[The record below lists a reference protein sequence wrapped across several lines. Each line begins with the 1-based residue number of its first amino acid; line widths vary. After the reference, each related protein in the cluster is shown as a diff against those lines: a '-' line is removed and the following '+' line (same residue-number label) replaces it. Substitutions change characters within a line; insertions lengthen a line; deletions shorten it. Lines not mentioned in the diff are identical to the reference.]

1 MSGTI
6 QTATVIMTAAPDN
19 SSGVVTP
26 AMFRN
31 AAVSA
36 ASQPFQTKVASYT
49 AALGDEGVMTL
60 MNLTGT
66 ANNFTIP
73 TNASVAF
80 QVGTVLHVGQ
90 QGTGATTIVTTG
102 LTIINASTAVLRA
115 QGSIASAI
123 KIATDTWILFGDLT

>member
-19 SSGVVTP
+19 TSGILTP

-31 AAVSA
+31 AAISA
-36 ASQPFQTKVASYT
+36 ASLPFQTKVASYT
-49 AALGDEGVMTL
+49 AALGDEGILTI

-80 QVGTVLHVGQ
+80 QIGTCLHVGQ
-90 QGTGATTIVTTG
+90 QGTGVTTIVTTS
-102 LTIINASTAVLRA
+102 LTIINSATNVLRT
-115 QGSIASAI
+115 QGSIASCL
-123 KIATDTWILFGDLT
+123 KVATDTWWLWGDLA